1 MANVMNPDEVLRRA
15 RDLQESRLAMID
27 DLVRTNVELADARER
42 VAAAESDYSRSYAAA
57 VSAGWTSTELT
68 KIGFAEAGKPTRPRR
83 QPRRQNTAA
92 EESGTE

>member
-42 VAAAESDYSRSYAAA
+42 VTAAESDYSRSYAAA
-57 VSAGWTSTELT
+57 VSAGWTSGELS
-68 KIGFAEAGKPTRPRR
+68 KIGFAEAAKAPRPRR
-83 QPRRQNTAA
+83 QSRRQNTAS
-92 EESGTE
+92 EESATE